1 MVEYEDDV
9 ARGWQCLAGALA
21 KLVRT
26 TDAAQA
32 YAQAIRTREQTF
44 KAHPSDTHNF
54 DKLFALF
61 KERGDFELASNQAT
75 AAVASFQ
82 SAIKLIEG
90 RSSVAADQ
98 LYDLAAVHAKLSTM
112 ASESGAGLKAD
123 EARVEADKAMA
134 SLNRA
139 VSTGFRK
146 FEQIRKDPDFDT
158 LRNRDDFKKLLERLK
173 SSVPASS
180 APAD

>member
-1 MVEYEDDV
+1 MRRKPTRKRSALVSRHSRPIPV
-9 ARGWQCLAGALA
+9 TLTTSTSFLLCSKNGA
-21 KLVRT
+21 T
-26 TDAAQA
+26 
-32 YAQAIRTREQTF
+32 
-44 KAHPSDTHNF
+44 S
-54 DKLFALF
+54 
-61 KERGDFELASNQAT
+61 ERASNQAT